1 MMMVKSQSTTSGDS
15 SSSRSSGST
24 TTTTTT
30 TWGTPPS
37 SRTALCRH
45 YDDDDV
51 DVDDDDDDFDGSSES
66 SIDFDRRHR
75 HRQEHQFAY
84 HRRRE
89 QNGSSRR
96 RRRRR
101 YPLLKSSPVPLPLLL
116 VDLCI
121 ATMTALLMILLGGT
135 TVVVVEVA
143 AQSSNYNPQ
152 NPEVPTNKYYVGYP
166 TFDQQQL
173 TVELTYPVSNFIPYE
188 NLRYR
193 VYDNEECGK
202 GQTSENPDANDVG
215 DVTFDEFLQIDI
227 SPDVIDGGNGNGNGN
242 GDDGE
247 EDEIQQQPMG
257 DGDAYRDYKVSLT
270 FDPEAVRFSSVFQ
283 VVNPTTLGST
293 VSFCVKVSAMSA
305 EGINPVAVSLFE
317 RETFVTLEFLQTGEF
332 SDEYIVSTDDSAV
345 AVTEGKD
352 YFLMGYFCDEDNN
365 EIVGD
370 NIQPIF
376 SGMPIR
382 LCVTPDEV
390 ARQANVF
397 MRLIETFAWTRE
409 SIFQS
414 AIDYLQVPANKFTTV
429 DCQPGMLVCSITTY
443 LKPQFFYRNGNV
455 TGSGVGWLQFGTGPC
470 PESRRARILMKSNPQ
485 QYSSRSMSNQEAA
498 LSYSMSSLNETA
510 GAIEGATPSRS
521 RATTSTTL
529 VDVDNDDSA
538 SRSATIS
545 AGDDDDDDDD
555 TGSNIFDHMT
565 RQFDTLQA
573 EGDDGVEVDVS
584 SSTCAGQGSAQWA
597 GDGVFIVEHP
607 LTRLYRADA
616 FLCDEDNNRLIPEQ
630 NPLGVGSIARVCVK
644 PEQLAI
650 RENVVIRS
658 IDTFTWTE
666 DASDRT
672 PLNQTAITPNQQAEA
687 TTQIY
692 CERGSLVCAFETV
705 LDVSFYDNQGFI
717 DGRGVVWFEFGAAA
731 TSRNLQIPPE
741 FDLGSQV
748 LPAMEPGFAGATPFE
763 VSAVIVPPKELQQS
777 FFCTAYEC
785 DEKLQKIIPQQQEKT
800 NGAYVR
806 MCVEPMDYAR
816 VNGAKIWMIES
827 WTWWRQNFTQ
837 PAVISQGIEAPD
849 GRTLLSCYRG
859 DPVCTFV
866 TRLRDEFFNMT
877 GAMFSDGYCW
887 LTYGSGDR
895 GFSAPIVVEGQS
907 EGTDSDEEAE
917 VVLIDP
923 EADGLYAGGNAINY
937 EFPVTGNWKPPEIE
951 CPPEDHD
958 LGVWWDQLDDMQRW
972 MIIASLVSV
981 MSSICC
987 IFCCCLMS
995 GYRSKRRQ
1003 ITETK
1008 GDNKIVVNVGVS
1020 DSNTTENTQ
1029 ANTVNEVGERSA
1041 DPDNEINR
1049 TLEMKQTLEN
1059 GVPEKEDV
1067 CFGDDQY
1074 SGTRDCHKCVNSYM
1088 KKNPDQ
1094 TYSPTAYREIINE
1107 LLRRKERAFCTRSA
1121 AGGEWRI
1128 CNKHEVISLLGEV
1141 WRDNKRQEGQ
1151 IRPSSGRQMSSQS
1164 HNRQSS
1170 SRSMKIR

>member
-1 MMMVKSQSTTSGDS
+1 MIMMVASSASTSTSSAS
-15 SSSRSSGST
+15 STSRSISGSSG
-24 TTTTTT
+24 TTT

-37 SRTALCRH
+37 SSTACRH
-45 YDDDDV
+45 GDDD
-51 DVDDDDDDFDGSSES
+51 DGSSES
-66 SIDFDRRHR
+66 SVGFDHR
-75 HRQEHQFAY
+75 QRQEHQSAY
-84 HRRRE
+84 RGK

-101 YPLLKSSPVPLPLLL
+101 RHPLLKSSQASLLHH
-116 VDLCI
+116 LCV
-121 ATMTALLMILLGGT
+121 MTALLVLILLLLGGT
-135 TVVVVEVA
+135 TLVDVVEVA
-143 AQSSNYNPQ
+143 AQSNYNPQ

-166 TFDQQQL
+166 TFAQQQL
-173 TVELTYPVSNFIPYE
+173 TVELTYPVSNFVPYE

-202 GQTSENPDANDVG
+202 GQTSQDPYDAEVG
-215 DVTFDEFLQIDI
+215 DVTFDEFLQINI
-227 SPDVIDGGNGNGNGN
+227 SPDVINNGGNGDG
-242 GDDGE
+242 DGE
-247 EDEIQQQPMG
+247 EVADEDEIQQQPMG
-257 DGDAYRDYKVSLT
+257 DGDAYRDYKVSLI

-365 EIVGD
+365 EIGGD
-370 NIQPIF
+370 DNNIQPIF
-376 SGMPIR
+376 SGMPVR
-382 LCVTPDEV
+382 LCVTPDDV
-390 ARQANVF
+390 AKQANVY

-470 PESRRARILMKSNPQ
+470 PESRRARILMKSHPQ
-485 QYSSRSMSNQEAA
+485 QYSSSSMHNQEAA
-498 LSYSMSSLNETA
+498 LSSSMSSLNETA
-510 GAIEGATPSRS
+510 GATPSRS
-521 RATTSTTL
+521 RATIATAL
-529 VDVDNDDSA
+529 ADVDTDNDDSA
-538 SRSATIS
+538 SRSVTIS
-545 AGDDDDDDDD
+545 AGDDDDDD
-555 TGSNIFDHMT
+555 TGSNIFDHVT

-630 NPLGVGSIARVCVK
+630 NPLGVGSIARVCVT

-672 PLNQTAITPNQQAEA
+672 PLNQTAITTNQQAEA

-717 DGRGVVWFEFGAAA
+717 DGRGVVWFEFGPGA

-748 LPAMEPGFAGATPFE
+748 LPAMETGFAGATPFE

-995 GYRSKRRQ
+995 GYRSRRRQ

-1029 ANTVNEVGERSA
+1029 ANTVNEDGERLA
-1041 DPDNEINR
+1041 EPDNETNR

-1067 CFGDDQY
+1067 CFGNDQY
-1074 SGTRDCHKCVNSYM
+1074 SGTRDCHKCVKSYM
-1088 KKNPDQ
+1088 KNNPDQ
-1094 TYSPTAYREIINE
+1094 TYSPTAYREIIND
-1107 LLRRKERAFCTRSA
+1107 LLRRKKRAFCTRDA
-1121 AGGEWRI
+1121 ADGQWRI

-1151 IRPSSGRQMSSQS
+1151 MRSSPGRQMSSQS
-1164 HNRQSS
+1164 HNSRQSS